1 MTTRH
6 LLLATAVWGAL
17 PLECTL
23 AWIPSSRVITQ
34 QRIPILN
41 AFLED
46 GASRPLHSE
55 EQSPLQ
61 DKERSIVDNSAEPQD
76 YTGAGTLGDIMAS
89 RESTDFSGLVTTD
102 GGLLQASFGIHVPLD
117 RMALTGTLE

>member
-1 MTTRH
+1 MTARH
-6 LLLATAVWGAL
+6 LLLATAASGAL
-17 PLECTL
+17 RPECTL
-23 AWIPSSRVITQ
+23 AWIPSRHMTQ

-46 GASRPLHSE
+46 GGSRPLHGE
-55 EQSPLQ
+55 ERSPLQ
-61 DKERSIVDNSAEPQD
+61 DEERPQLASEPQD

-89 RESTDFSGLVTTD
+89 RESADFSGLVTTD
-102 GGLLQASFGIHVPLD
+102 GGLLQASFGIQLPLD